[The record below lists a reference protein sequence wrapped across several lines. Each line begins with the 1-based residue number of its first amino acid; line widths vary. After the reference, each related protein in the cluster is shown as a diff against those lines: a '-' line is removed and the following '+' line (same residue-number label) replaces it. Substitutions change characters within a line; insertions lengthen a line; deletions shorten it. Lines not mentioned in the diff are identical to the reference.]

1 VQDFNLRRDEWEN
14 PMQRVSRIK
23 EEESNEKKRERRKH
37 QERKEYED
45 TPTEGPGRE
54 EAQVVSHEF
63 GIRVREREREKRE
76 KEETRRK
83 KRREPRTL

>member
-1 VQDFNLRRDEWEN
+1 MRRDEWEN

-63 GIRVREREREKRE
+63 GIRVREREKRE
-76 KEETRRK
+76 KVGTRRK
-83 KRREPRTL
+83 KRREPRTR